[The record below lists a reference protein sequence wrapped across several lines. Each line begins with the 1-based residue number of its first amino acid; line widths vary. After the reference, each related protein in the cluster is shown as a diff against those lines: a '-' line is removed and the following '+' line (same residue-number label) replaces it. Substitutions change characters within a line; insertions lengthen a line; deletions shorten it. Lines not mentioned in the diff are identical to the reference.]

1 MKYEDLLYLDCRLQ
15 LDFLIDQDINLII
28 RLHQLKVSSEE
39 TQVED
44 FPIYAREIFVD
55 DSLPEF
61 ELHFEDYVSFH
72 CDNESYAHF
81 EKGFK
86 GKSFR
91 IYGQSILQEYVER
104 HTDALPFLEYD
115 NDFKRSD
122 LIHYEIITSNSII
135 SILTIN
141 PPRVKEVF
149 NTAESE

>member
-61 ELHFEDYVSFH
+61 E
-72 CDNESYAHF
+72 
-81 EKGFK
+81 
-86 GKSFR
+86 
-91 IYGQSILQEYVER
+91 
-104 HTDALPFLEYD
+104 
-115 NDFKRSD
+115 
-122 LIHYEIITSNSII
+122 
-135 SILTIN
+135 
-141 PPRVKEVF
+141 
-149 NTAESE
+149 